1 MGDEAPVDEEPL
13 LVSDTHDA
21 WDAIEDGSNRNAAVT
36 VQTLIKEDPD
46 HVISFL
52 AKKGVIKLGDFKV
65 QVGSSRRAHC
75 TGLHCHQWHCFVLA
89 PQARHVDPVFAQTM
103 TPRTLETTMAPAV
116 HRMT

>member
-1 MGDEAPVDEEPL
+1 MGDEPPVDDEPL
-13 LVSDTHDA
+13 LVSDTHDV

-65 QVGSSRRAHC
+65 QVGSSRSVDDTGPHC
-75 TGLHCHQWHCFVLA
+75 QQWH
-89 PQARHVDPVFAQTM
+89 
-103 TPRTLETTMAPAV
+103 
-116 HRMT
+116 

>member
-1 MGDEAPVDEEPL
+1 MGDEAPVDDEPL
-13 LVSDTHDA
+13 LVSDTHDV

-65 QVGSSRRAHC
+65 QVRFSSRSEPSAHC
-75 TGLHCHQWHCFVLA
+75 TGFLYQQHWHCTVLLKCCPA
-89 PQARHVDPVFAQTM
+89 AQSC
-103 TPRTLETTMAPAV
+103 
-116 HRMT
+116 